1 MAFYS
6 KGFPYGKILASL
18 EAGGTSSY
26 PREKAQRLIVKKAIL
41 ILVIFLSPGCA
52 AVPFGIGL
60 IPGAPAY
67 VSSLVGGSQSMYA
80 TAVDERTTEQQMM
93 DAIIAGHAQAELYK
107 SKEVRAGQITTYS
120 YFGKLYL
127 VGEYDS
133 QEQLRYIYECADN
146 VKGKRAIISCLYL
159 RKDMEENEYF
169 HEQAK
174 YADLQTQ
181 LMADF
186 EVTST
191 PIEVEIVHGDMIL
204 LGVIKGKEERDR
216 IMSHALSVD
225 GIDRVV
231 SYLYHQENAGPE
243 PHIMVAGL
251 TPSPDKTI
259 APPPKK
265 KPKSKRSRP
274 VATKK
279 QIVAPI
285 LVVSNPDRG
294 R

>member
-1 MAFYS
+1 MFT
-6 KGFPYGKILASL
+6 L
-18 EAGGTSSY
+18 
-26 PREKAQRLIVKKAIL
+26 KKAIL

-67 VSSLVGGSQSMYA
+67 ISSLVGGGQSMYA

-107 SKEVRAGQITTYS
+107 NKQVRAGQITTYS

-133 QEQLRYIYECADN
+133 QEQLKYIYECADK
-146 VKGKRAIISCLYL
+146 VEGKRAVISCLYL
-159 RKDMEENEYF
+159 REEAEENGYF
-169 HEQAK
+169 HEQAT
-174 YADLQTQ
+174 YAELQTQ

-191 PIEVEIVHGDMIL
+191 PIEVEIVHGDIIL
-204 LGVIKGKEERDR
+204 LGVIKEQEERDR
-216 IMSHALSVD
+216 IMAHAFSVD
-225 GIDRVV
+225 GINRVV

-251 TPSPDKTI
+251 APTTVKPI

-265 KPKSKRSRP
+265 KPKSNRSRP

-279 QIVAPI
+279 KAPAAPV
-285 LVVSNPDRG
+285 LAVTNPDRG